1 MRRFQQVLLFI
12 MLLIVAAFIL
22 IFILENNAEVAIS
35 FLSLTSPTLPIAVF
49 IVTAF
54 LLGLVLALI
63 IGYVVLFKVKIKLTL
78 TKKQLAA
85 CKKELANKNSATL
98 LVK

>member
-22 IFILENNAEVAIS
+22 IFILENNVEVAIS

-54 LLGLVLALI
+54 LLGLVLALV
-63 IGYVVLFKVKIKLTL
+63 IGYFVLLKVKIKLTL

-98 LVK
+98 LAK